1 MPAFTLYNAADF
13 RDSVPENVRDE
24 FINAL
29 DNYEAARQ
37 YVDGEDVYLSREDIF
52 AACLRVAVG
61 DGLSAP
67 LAFGDAPTRGSV
79 LTYPCLVFA
88 KLTPADV
95 YPPESSS
102 TDLCLRYLLHAGGER
117 IGSAS
122 HPRYSSL
129 TTENI
134 REARVRLFD
143 NRGEYRVAEYAYAND
158 GVAAPHGW
166 DGCDSPLAN
175 GSYVLLE
182 LTHVR

>member
-1 MPAFTLYNAADF
+1 M
-13 RDSVPENVRDE
+13 
-24 FINAL
+24 
-29 DNYEAARQ
+29 
-37 YVDGEDVYLSREDIF
+37 
-52 AACLRVAVG
+52 
-61 DGLSAP
+61 
-67 LAFGDAPTRGSV
+67 
-79 LTYPCLVFA
+79 FA

-95 YPPESSS
+95 YPPESIS
-102 TDLCLRYLLHAGGER
+102 TDLCLRYLLHAGGEC
-117 IGSAS
+117 IGSVH

-129 TTENI
+129 TVENI

-166 DGCDSPLAN
+166 DGFDSPLAD

>member
-102 TDLCLRYLLHAGGER
+102 TDLCLRYLLHAGGRAYRQCE
-117 IGSAS
+117 
-122 HPRYSSL
+122 PPP
-129 TTENI
+129 
-134 REARVRLFD
+134 LFQP
-143 NRGEYRVAEYAYAND
+143 YRRK
-158 GVAAPHGW
+158 H
-166 DGCDSPLAN
+166 S
-175 GSYVLLE
+175 
-182 LTHVR
+182 

>member
-102 TDLCLRYLLHAGGER
+102 TDLCLRYLLHA
-117 IGSAS
+117 
-122 HPRYSSL
+122 
-129 TTENI
+129 
-134 REARVRLFD
+134 
-143 NRGEYRVAEYAYAND
+143 AEYAYAND

-166 DGCDSPLAN
+166 DGYDSPLAN